1 MASVITVSGIGP
13 KGGLALLSGCSAD
26 ELLFGEDREA
36 RSYPPGYRELTEE
49 NRATVD
55 ALTAFLL
62 ERQRRE

>member
-1 MASVITVSGIGP
+1 MKVIDLKEICMV
-13 KGGLALLSGCSAD
+13 LGCSAD

-55 ALTAFLL
+55 ALTAVLL